1 LGEFIGIR
9 NMNEAEEG
17 IDFEEEE
24 TLEEEQLELEEVT
37 EDEDVDGDPS
47 GVEDSEEESEDIVVS
62 IGEEPPPPEPEA
74 APEWVRELRK
84 SHRELQK
91 RNREL
96 EAQVHQ
102 TTETNPVVTLGAKP
116 SLENHDYDTDKYE
129 ASLADWYERKRSV
142 DDQQAQARQAEQQQA
157 DAWQQ
162 QLQGYADAKS
172 KLKVKDYDDA
182 EEVAQQTF
190 NVVQQGV
197 MIQGAE
203 DPALVIYAL
212 GKNPKKA
219 KELAKIDDPVK
230 FAFAVA
236 KLESQL
242 KISNRKAATRPEGKV
257 SATAPLKGAVDS
269 TLERLREEASKSG
282 NMDKVMA
289 YKRAQKQAAK

>member
-1 LGEFIGIR
+1 
-9 NMNEAEEG
+9 MNEAEEG

-24 TLEEEQLELEEVT
+24 TLEEEQLELEEVA

-47 GVEDSEEESEDIVVS
+47 GVEEPEEESEDIVVS
-62 IGEEPPPPEPEA
+62 IGEEPPPPEPEP

-96 EAQVHQ
+96 EAQVHGA
-102 TTETNPVVTLGAKP
+102 TETNPVVTLGAKP
-116 SLENHDYDTDKYE
+116 SLEQHDYDTDKYE

-172 KLKVKDYDDA
+172 KLKVRDYDDA

-219 KELAKIDDPVK
+219 KELAQIDDPVK

-242 KISNRKAATRPEGKV
+242 KISNRKAATRPESKV
-257 SATAPLKGAVDS
+257 SATAPIKGAVDS
-269 TLERLREEASKSG
+269 TLERLREEASKTG

>member
-1 LGEFIGIR
+1 
-9 NMNEAEEG
+9 MNEAEEG

-47 GVEDSEEESEDIVVS
+47 GVEEPEEESEDIVVS
-62 IGEEPPPPEPEA
+62 IGEEPPPPEPEP

-116 SLENHDYDTDKYE
+116 SLEQHDYDTDKYE

-172 KLKVKDYDDA
+172 KLKVRDYDDA

-219 KELAKIDDPVK
+219 KELAQIDDPVK

-242 KISNRKAATRPEGKV
+242 KISNRKAATRPESKV
-257 SATAPLKGAVDS
+257 SATAPIKGAVDS
-269 TLERLREEASKSG
+269 TLERLREEASKTG

>member
-1 LGEFIGIR
+1 
-9 NMNEAEEG
+9 MNEAVEG
-17 IDFEEEE
+17 VDYQEEE
-24 TLEEEQLELEEVT
+24 TIEDEQLELEEDVT
-37 EDEDVDGDPS
+37 EDLEVEDDPS
-47 GVEDSEEESEDIVVS
+47 EEVEESEDEESDEVVIS
-62 IGEEPPPPEPEA
+62 IGEEPPPPEPEP

-84 SHRELQK
+84 SHRELQR

-96 EAQVHQ
+96 EAKIQQ
-102 TTETNPVVTLGAKP
+102 APETNPVVTLGAKP
-116 SLENHDYDTDKYE
+116 SLESYDYDTEKYE

-142 DDQQAQARQAEQQQA
+142 DEQEAKARQAEQQQA
-157 DAWQQ
+157 EAWQQ
-162 QLQGYADAKS
+162 KLQGYAEAKT

-219 KELAKIDDPVK
+219 KELAQIDDPVK

-242 KISNRKAATRPEGKV
+242 KISNRKAATRPEKQV
-257 SATAPLKGAVDS
+257 SATAPIKGAVDS
-269 TLERLREEASKSG
+269 TLERLREEASRTG

-289 YKRAQKQAAK
+289 YKRAQKRAAK